1 MKKLAAIIL
10 LVGLLGCNNGDPV
23 PALVKNDNISD
34 TTVGELPIRLTT
46 EVADTKFSNMQF
58 STITSD
64 NYNGE
69 YIEFLD

>member
-23 PALVKNDNISD
+23 PALVKNNSTSD
-34 TTVGELPIRLTT
+34 TTIGELPIRLTT
-46 EVADTKFSNMQF
+46 EVVDTKFSNMQF

>member
-10 LVGLLGCNNGDPV
+10 LVGLLGCSNGDPV
-23 PALVKNDNISD
+23 PALVKNHNTSD

-46 EVADTKFSNMQF
+46 DTKFSNMQF

-69 YIEFLD
+69 HIEFLD